1 MAENEPGRDSFV
13 AEDSR
18 LQSLEERLQ
27 AAQRAEEVRSGRNK
41 RSDGGMTV
49 AHRAVSELIGGP
61 VGGAVVGWFF
71 DWLFGTYPWFLMGM
85 MFLGFVVA
93 VVNVYRLTSKPIDK
107 DGSHD

>member
-1 MAENEPGRDSFV
+1 MAEKDNERDSFL
-13 AEDSR
+13 AEDAR

-27 AAQRAEEVRSGRNK
+27 AAQRAEEARSEK
-41 RSDGGMTV
+41 RKPRAGPNY

-71 DWLFGTYPWFLMGM
+71 DWLLGTYPWLMLSM

-93 VVNVYRLTSKPIDK
+93 VRNVYLMTSKRPD
-107 DGSHD
+107 

>member
-18 LQSLEERLQ
+18 LQSLEKRLQ
-27 AAQRAEEVRSGRNK
+27 AAQRAEEVRSGRNEQ
-41 RSDGGMTV
+41 SSGNGMNV
-49 AHRAVSELIGGP
+49 ASRAVSELIGGP
-61 VGGAVVGWFF
+61 VGGAVVGWLF

-93 VVNVYRLTSKPIDK
+93 VVNVYRMTSKPPQ
-107 DGSHD
+107 